1 MPIQETRTLPAPFI
15 ESLGK
20 GYATDLTAIAQKPLA
35 TQQFQPQ
42 VAGQD
47 ILQQQ
52 AATMAGATGAGGLG
66 AYEPYLTGA
75 GGAGFAPG
83 ATAMGEAAYGTLGG
97 VSPYIGAAGTGL
109 GAAGTTLGTA
119 GTALGTAGTQLT
131 GAGTA
136 MAGVPGYLT
145 GAAGLTGPG
154 AGTGA
159 GTVADYMSPYQAQ
172 VIQTTLD
179 EYDRQ
184 SQIQQQ
190 GILDRATGIGAL
202 GAGRTG
208 VQMSE
213 YQTGSDRNRALLQAG
228 LQQQGFTQAQQ
239 SRQQDLLNQMG
250 LAGAQQQYGAGLAG
264 LAGQR
269 GALAGQRGALAGQE
283 AAFAGQQLGLGQAQT
298 GLAQAQQQLGG
309 YQSGLASLAPSLVQQ
324 RIGTLGQVGA
334 MQQAQ
339 EQATLDAQ
347 REANRMAAYEPWER
361 MQAYGTG
368 VTGIMGGYP
377 GQYQWSNVPN
387 PTPLQTALGV
397 GATMGGIYGNIRA
410 QAPTIQQNLYG

>member
-1 MPIQETRTLPAPFI
+1 MAVQETRTLPAPFI

-20 GYATDLTAIAQKPLA
+20 GYATDLTAIAQKPLQ
-35 TQQFQPQ
+35 TQQFQPA

-109 GAAGTTLGTA
+109 AGA

-154 AGTGA
+154 GGTGA
-159 GTVADYMSPYQAQ
+159 GTVADYMSPYQQ
-172 VIQTTLD
+172 SVIDTTLT

-184 SQIQQQ
+184 SQIGQQ

-208 VQMSE
+208 VQMAE

-228 LQQQGFTQAQQ
+228 LQQQGFSQAQQ
-239 SRQQDLLNQMG
+239 ARQQDLANQMG

-264 LAGQR
+264 
-269 GALAGQRGALAGQE
+269 LAGQRGALAGQE

-410 QAPTIQQNLYG
+410 QAPTIQQTFG

>member
-1 MPIQETRTLPAPFI
+1 MAVQETRTLPAPFI

-20 GYATDLTAIAQKPLA
+20 GYATDLTAIAQKPLQ
-35 TQQFQPQ
+35 TQQFQPA

-97 VSPYIGAAGTGL
+97 ISPYISAAGTGL

-184 SQIQQQ
+184 SQIGQQ

-283 AAFAGQQLGLGQAQT
+283 AAFAQQQLGLGQAQT

-410 QAPTIQQNLYG
+410 QAPTIQQTFG

>member
-1 MPIQETRTLPAPFI
+1 MAIQETRTLPAPFI

-35 TQQFQPQ
+35 TQQFQPK

-47 ILQQQ
+47 VLQQQ
-52 AATMAGATGAGGLG
+52 AASLAGTGLG

-75 GGAGFAPG
+75 GGAGYAPG

-97 VSPYIGAAGTGL
+97 VSPYISAAGTG
-109 GAAGTTLGTA
+109 
-119 GTALGTAGTQLT
+119 LT

-154 AGTGA
+154 AGAGA
-159 GTVADYMSPYQAQ
+159 GTISDYMSPYQSQ

-184 SQIQQQ
+184 SQIGQQ

-208 VQMSE
+208 VQMAE

-239 SRQQDLLNQMG
+239 ARQQDLANQMG
-250 LAGAQQQYGAGLAG
+250 LAGAQQQYGAGLG
-264 LAGQR
+264 QLAQ
-269 GALAGQRGALAGQE
+269 
-283 AAFAGQQLGLGQAQT
+283 QQLGLGQAQT

-339 EQATLDAQ
+339 EQAELDAQ

-410 QAPTIQQNLYG
+410 QAPTIQQSFGQS

>member
-35 TQQFQPQ
+35 TQQFQPK

-47 ILQQQ
+47 VLQQQ
-52 AATMAGATGAGGLG
+52 AASLAGTGLG

-75 GGAGFAPG
+75 GGAGYAPG

-97 VSPYIGAAGTGL
+97 VSPYISAAGTGL
-109 GAAGTTLGTA
+109 AGA

-154 AGTGA
+154 AGAGA
-159 GTVADYMSPYQAQ
+159 GTISDYMSPYQAQ

-184 SQIQQQ
+184 SQIGQQ

-208 VQMSE
+208 VQMAE

-239 SRQQDLLNQMG
+239 ARQQDLANQMG

-264 LAGQR
+264 
-269 GALAGQRGALAGQE
+269 LAGQRGALAGQE

-339 EQATLDAQ
+339 EQAELDAQ

-410 QAPTIQQNLYG
+410 QAPTIQQSFR

>member
-1 MPIQETRTLPAPFI
+1 
-15 ESLGK
+15 
-20 GYATDLTAIAQKPLA
+20 
-35 TQQFQPQ
+35 
-42 VAGQD
+42 
-47 ILQQQ
+47 
-52 AATMAGATGAGGLG
+52 
-66 AYEPYLTGA
+66 
-75 GGAGFAPG
+75 
-83 ATAMGEAAYGTLGG
+83 
-97 VSPYIGAAGTGL
+97 
-109 GAAGTTLGTA
+109 
-119 GTALGTAGTQLT
+119 
-131 GAGTA
+131 

-283 AAFAGQQLGLGQAQT
+283 AAFAQQQLGLGQAQT

-324 RIGTLGQVGA
+324 RIGTLGQVGS

-339 EQATLDAQ
+339 EQAQLDAA

-410 QAPTIQQNLYG
+410 QAPTIQQTFG

>member
-109 GAAGTTLGTA
+109 AGAGTTLGTA
-119 GTALGTAGTQLT
+119 GTALGTAGTQLA
-131 GAGTA
+131 GACTA

-184 SQIQQQ
+184 SQIGQQ

-239 SRQQDLLNQMG
+239 SRQQDLANQMG

-339 EQATLDAQ
+339 EQAELDAQ

-397 GATMGGIYGNIRA
+397 GATLGGIYGNIRA
-410 QAPTIQQNLYG
+410 QAPTIQQTFG

>member
-1 MPIQETRTLPAPFI
+1 MAIQETRTLPAPFI

-35 TQQFQPQ
+35 TQQFQPK

-47 ILQQQ
+47 VLQQQ
-52 AATMAGATGAGGLG
+52 AASLAGTGLG

-75 GGAGFAPG
+75 GGAGYAPG

-97 VSPYIGAAGTGL
+97 VSPYISAAGTG
-109 GAAGTTLGTA
+109 
-119 GTALGTAGTQLT
+119 LT

-154 AGTGA
+154 AGAGA
-159 GTVADYMSPYQAQ
+159 GTISDYMSPYQSQ

-184 SQIQQQ
+184 SQIGQQ

-208 VQMSE
+208 VQMAE

-239 SRQQDLLNQMG
+239 ARQQDLANQMG
-250 LAGAQQQYGAGLAG
+250 LAGAQQQYGAGLG
-264 LAGQR
+264 QLAQ
-269 GALAGQRGALAGQE
+269 
-283 AAFAGQQLGLGQAQT
+283 QQLGLGQAQT
-298 GLAQAQQQLGG
+298 ALAQAQQQLGG

-339 EQATLDAQ
+339 EQAELDAQ

-410 QAPTIQQNLYG
+410 QAPTIQQSFS

>member
-97 VSPYIGAAGTGL
+97 ISPYISAAGTGL
-109 GAAGTTLGTA
+109 AGA

-154 AGTGA
+154 AGAGA
-159 GTVADYMSPYQAQ
+159 GTISDYMSPYQSQ

-184 SQIQQQ
+184 SQIGQQ

-239 SRQQDLLNQMG
+239 ARQQDLANQMG

-264 LAGQR
+264 
-269 GALAGQRGALAGQE
+269 LAGQRGALAGQE

-339 EQATLDAQ
+339 EQAQLDAQ

-397 GATMGGIYGNIRA
+397 GATMGGIYGNIRE
-410 QAPTIQQNLYG
+410 QAPTIQQNF

>member
-1 MPIQETRTLPAPFI
+1 MAVQETRTLPAPFI

-20 GYATDLTAIAQKPLA
+20 GYATDLTAIAQKPLQ
-35 TQQFQPQ
+35 TQQFQPA

-109 GAAGTTLGTA
+109 AGA

-154 AGTGA
+154 GGTGA
-159 GTVADYMSPYQAQ
+159 GTVADYMSPYQQ
-172 VIQTTLD
+172 SVIDTTLT

-184 SQIQQQ
+184 SQIGQQ

-208 VQMSE
+208 VQMAE

-228 LQQQGFTQAQQ
+228 LQQQGFSQAQQ
-239 SRQQDLLNQMG
+239 ARQQDLANQMG

-264 LAGQR
+264 
-269 GALAGQRGALAGQE
+269 LAGQRGALAGQE

-410 QAPTIQQNLYG
+410 QAPTIQQQFG

>member
-1 MPIQETRTLPAPFI
+1 MAIQETRTLPAPFI

-35 TQQFQPQ
+35 TQQFQPK

-47 ILQQQ
+47 VLQQQ
-52 AATMAGATGAGGLG
+52 AASLAGTGLG

-75 GGAGFAPG
+75 GGAGYAPG

-97 VSPYIGAAGTGL
+97 VSPYISAAGTG
-109 GAAGTTLGTA
+109 
-119 GTALGTAGTQLT
+119 LT

-154 AGTGA
+154 AGAGA
-159 GTVADYMSPYQAQ
+159 GTISDYMSPYQAQ

-184 SQIQQQ
+184 SQIGQQ

-208 VQMSE
+208 VQMAE

-239 SRQQDLLNQMG
+239 ARQQDLANQMG
-250 LAGAQQQYGAGLAG
+250 LAGAQQQYGAGL
-264 LAGQR
+264 GQ
-269 GALAGQRGALAGQE
+269 L
-283 AAFAGQQLGLGQAQT
+283 AGQQLGLGQAQT

-339 EQATLDAQ
+339 EQAELDAQ

-410 QAPTIQQNLYG
+410 QAPTIQQSFR

>member
-97 VSPYIGAAGTGL
+97 ISPYISAAGTGL
-109 GAAGTTLGTA
+109 AGA

-159 GTVADYMSPYQAQ
+159 GTVDDYMSPYQSQ

-184 SQIQQQ
+184 SQIGQQ

-239 SRQQDLLNQMG
+239 ARQQDLANQMG

-264 LAGQR
+264 
-269 GALAGQRGALAGQE
+269 LAGQRGALAGQE

-334 MQQAQ
+334 MEQAQ
-339 EQATLDAQ
+339 RQAELDAQ

-397 GATMGGIYGNIRA
+397 GATMGGIYGNIRE
-410 QAPTIQQNLYG
+410 QAPTIQQNF

>member
-109 GAAGTTLGTA
+109 GAAGT
-119 GTALGTAGTQLT
+119 QLT

-159 GTVADYMSPYQAQ
+159 GTISDYMSPYQSQ

-184 SQIQQQ
+184 SQIGQQ

-239 SRQQDLLNQMG
+239 ARQQDLANQMG

-264 LAGQR
+264 
-269 GALAGQRGALAGQE
+269 LAGQRGALAGQE

-339 EQATLDAQ
+339 DQAQLDAQ

-397 GATMGGIYGNIRA
+397 GATMGGIYGNIRE
-410 QAPTIQQNLYG
+410 QAPTIQQNF

>member
-109 GAAGTTLGTA
+109 GAAGT
-119 GTALGTAGTQLT
+119 QLT

-159 GTVADYMSPYQAQ
+159 GTISDYMSPYQSQ

-184 SQIQQQ
+184 SQIGQQ

-239 SRQQDLLNQMG
+239 ARQQDLANQMG

-264 LAGQR
+264 
-269 GALAGQRGALAGQE
+269 LAGQRGALAGQE

-339 EQATLDAQ
+339 EQAQLDAQ

-397 GATMGGIYGNIRA
+397 GATMGGIYGNIRE
-410 QAPTIQQNLYG
+410 QAPTIQQNF

>member
-1 MPIQETRTLPAPFI
+1 MAIQETRTLPAPFI

-35 TQQFQPQ
+35 TQQFQPK

-47 ILQQQ
+47 VLQQQ
-52 AATMAGATGAGGLG
+52 AASLAGTGLG

-75 GGAGFAPG
+75 GGAGYAPG

-97 VSPYIGAAGTGL
+97 VSPYISAAGTGL
-109 GAAGTTLGTA
+109 AGA

-154 AGTGA
+154 AGAGA
-159 GTVADYMSPYQAQ
+159 GTISDYMSPYQAQ

-184 SQIQQQ
+184 SQIGQQ

-208 VQMSE
+208 VQMAE

-239 SRQQDLLNQMG
+239 ARQQDLANQMG
-250 LAGAQQQYGAGLAG
+250 LAGAQQQYGAGLG
-264 LAGQR
+264 QLAQ
-269 GALAGQRGALAGQE
+269 
-283 AAFAGQQLGLGQAQT
+283 QQLGLGQAQT

-339 EQATLDAQ
+339 EQAELDAQ

-377 GQYQWSNVPN
+377 GQYKWTNVPN

-410 QAPTIQQNLYG
+410 QAPTIQQNF

>member
-52 AATMAGATGAGGLG
+52 AATMAVATGAGGLG

-109 GAAGTTLGTA
+109 AGA

-136 MAGVPGYLT
+136 MGGVPGYLT

-184 SQIQQQ
+184 SQIGQQ

-239 SRQQDLLNQMG
+239 SRQQDLMNQMG

-269 GALAGQRGALAGQE
+269 GALAGQE
-283 AAFAGQQLGLGQAQT
+283 AAFAQQQLGLGQAQT

-339 EQATLDAQ
+339 EQAELDAQ

-397 GATMGGIYGNIRA
+397 GATLGGIYGNIRA
-410 QAPTIQQNLYG
+410 QAPTIQQTFG

>member
-1 MPIQETRTLPAPFI
+1 MAVQETRTLPAPFI

-20 GYATDLTAIAQKPLA
+20 GYATDLTAIAQKPLQ
-35 TQQFQPQ
+35 TQQFQPA

-109 GAAGTTLGTA
+109 AGA

-154 AGTGA
+154 GGTGA
-159 GTVADYMSPYQAQ
+159 GTVADYMSPYQQ
-172 VIQTTLD
+172 SVIDTTLT

-184 SQIQQQ
+184 SQIGQQ

-208 VQMSE
+208 VQMAE

-228 LQQQGFTQAQQ
+228 LQQQGFSQAQQ
-239 SRQQDLLNQMG
+239 ARH
-250 LAGAQQQYGAGLAG
+250 
-264 LAGQR
+264 
-269 GALAGQRGALAGQE
+269 
-283 AAFAGQQLGLGQAQT
+283 
-298 GLAQAQQQLGG
+298 
-309 YQSGLASLAPSLVQQ
+309 
-324 RIGTLGQVGA
+324 RI
-334 MQQAQ
+334 
-339 EQATLDAQ
+339 
-347 REANRMAAYEPWER
+347 
-361 MQAYGTG
+361 
-368 VTGIMGGYP
+368 
-377 GQYQWSNVPN
+377 
-387 PTPLQTALGV
+387 
-397 GATMGGIYGNIRA
+397 
-410 QAPTIQQNLYG
+410 